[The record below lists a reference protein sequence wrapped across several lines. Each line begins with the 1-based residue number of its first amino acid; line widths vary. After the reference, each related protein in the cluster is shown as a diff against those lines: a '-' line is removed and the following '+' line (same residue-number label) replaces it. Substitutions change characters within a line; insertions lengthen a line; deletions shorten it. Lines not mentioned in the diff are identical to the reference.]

1 MKILVTG
8 GSGFIGS
15 HLVDEL
21 VIKGHEVINID
32 NCSANNEKFYFN
44 KLAANHK
51 IDVCD
56 FNAVQQISQ
65 GCDFVFHL
73 AAESRLQQAIEN
85 PSRAVEVNVKGTLSV
100 LEACKKNK
108 IKGLLFSSTSS
119 IYGLTDKLPITE
131 INTEDCLNPYASTKY
146 AAELLIRN
154 YNQLYGVNS
163 CIFRYFNVF
172 GERAPAKGQYALVT
186 GIFMRQKA
194 NKEPLTIVGDGT
206 QKRDFIYVKDV
217 VSANIMC
224 MEQWENN
231 PNLKN
236 ANVYN
241 VSSGKETQILD
252 LAKIIS
258 YNITNI
264 EPRKG
269 EAKNNL
275 ACNRK
280 LQKAVGWSPSL
291 SIEEWVA
298 FYS

>member
-1 MKILVTG
+1 M
-8 GSGFIGS
+8 
-15 HLVDEL
+15 
-21 VIKGHEVINID
+21 
-32 NCSANNEKFYFN
+32 
-44 KLAANHK
+44 
-51 IDVCD
+51 
-56 FNAVQQISQ
+56 
-65 GCDFVFHL
+65 
-73 AAESRLQQAIEN
+73 
-85 PSRAVEVNVKGTLSV
+85 
-100 LEACKKNK
+100 
-108 IKGLLFSSTSS
+108 
-119 IYGLTDKLPITE
+119 
-131 INTEDCLNPYASTKY
+131 
-146 AAELLIRN
+146 LIRN

-236 ANVYN
+236 ANLYN

-258 YNITNI
+258 YNVTHI

-275 ACNRK
+275 ACNTK